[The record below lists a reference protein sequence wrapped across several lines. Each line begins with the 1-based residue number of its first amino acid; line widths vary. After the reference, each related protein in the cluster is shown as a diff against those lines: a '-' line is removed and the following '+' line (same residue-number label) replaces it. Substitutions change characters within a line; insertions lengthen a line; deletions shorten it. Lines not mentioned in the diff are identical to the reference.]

1 MDESGQVS
9 PHIGA
14 ASFSLA
20 SRAVVVGDIYQIEPV
35 TEISRGADY
44 GNSRQHGLESLWHDD
59 EPASPH
65 LISEPRDRTPS
76 GSIMRLAQAATSAV
90 SPGMEQE
97 PGIFLSEHRRC
108 RSEIVAYCNEL
119 IYAGRLEP
127 LRRMKLGEDPPLPPM
142 AWAHICGDARKR
154 GGRNSHARG
163 GVARDP

>member
-9 PHIGA
+9 PHI
-14 ASFSLA
+14 
-20 SRAVVVGDIYQIEPV
+20 V
-35 TEISRGADY
+35 
-44 GNSRQHGLESLWHDD
+44 
-59 EPASPH
+59 
-65 LISEPRDRTPS
+65 SEPRDRTPS

-154 GGRNSHARG
+154 GGRNYHARG